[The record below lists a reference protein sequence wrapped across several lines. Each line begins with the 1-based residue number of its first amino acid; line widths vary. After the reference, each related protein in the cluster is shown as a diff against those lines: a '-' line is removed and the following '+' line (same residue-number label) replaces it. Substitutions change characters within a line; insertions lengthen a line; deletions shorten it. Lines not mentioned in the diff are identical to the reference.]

1 MGLGHDWLMRRIH
14 LLVFVL
20 ALLALACAADGQT
33 TNAPA
38 QPSSEDDGPS
48 PAELTASCGGSAFD
62 QLPPDT
68 SALTP
73 FTSFDELDLSQ
84 VGGEAPF
91 FKEFASNY
99 NWFVTQEGDDWRQL
113 FGQPTGHRSDP
124 PYASLRIEK
133 SDGGWAPV
141 GWGQCRI
148 EVDAEG
154 WGNARFV
161 IDPKARP
168 DPETDQISVL
178 ATENACAGGRAP
190 EDRQVKPVILS
201 EDAHTISIVILVE
214 PTHGAT
220 ACPGNPAFPIE
231 VELGSPLGDREI
243 LDASVY
249 PPEQQWP

>member
-1 MGLGHDWLMRRIH
+1 MRPSQALI
-14 LLVFVL
+14 LVMAVL
-20 ALLALACAADGQT
+20 AVACADDIQT
-33 TNAPA
+33 THVPA
-38 QPSSEDDGPS
+38 QPSPEG
-48 PAELTASCGGSAFD
+48 ALQAAGLTASCGGSVFA

-84 VGGEAPF
+84 VGGEGPF
-91 FKEFASNY
+91 LTEFASTY
-99 NWFVTQEGDDWRQL
+99 DWFVTEEGDGWRQL
-113 FGQPTGHRSDP
+113 FGQPDGHRSDP

-133 SDGGWAPV
+133 GDGGWAPV

-148 EVDAEG
+148 ELAAEG

-178 ATENACAGGRAP
+178 ATENACAGGGP
-190 EDRQVKPVILS
+190 PDDRQVKPVILS
-201 EDAHTISIVILVE
+201 EDAHAISIVILVE
-214 PTHGAT
+214 PTQGAT
-220 ACPGNPAFPIE
+220 TCPGNPAFPVE
-231 VELGSPLGDREI
+231 VQLGSAIGDRDI

-249 PPEQQWP
+249 PPERQWP